1 MKVRDI
7 MTWPVVTLSPTQ
19 TLESAQQRMSL
30 ERVRHLPVVDGDVL
44 VGLISHRDLLAASL
58 SILTGASEDADA
70 GIKRATRVGDVMH
83 GSVETASPDEDAAAA
98 AERLLR
104 TKIGCL
110 PVVDERH
117 HLEGM
122 VTEADFVA
130 VALSVLSG
138 RELRPRAPTF
148 DPMQRPPIEPP
159 SEERAAESSVRAA
172 GRPEPRGKAGGQR

>member
-7 MTWPVVTLSPTQ
+7 MTWPVVTLSPTD
-19 TLESAQQRMSL
+19 TLEAAQERMSL

-58 SILTGASEDADA
+58 SILTGASEEADA
-70 GIKRATRVGDVMH
+70 GLKRGTRVGDLMH
-83 GSVETASPDEDAAAA
+83 GAVETASPDEDAAAA
-98 AERLLR
+98 GERLLA

-110 PVVDERH
+110 PVVDERR

-130 VALSVLSG
+130 VALAFLSG
-138 RELRPRAPTF
+138 REFRPRGPTL
-148 DPMQRPPIEPP
+148 DPMKRPPV
-159 SEERAAESSVRAA
+159 ER
-172 GRPEPRGKAGGQR
+172 